1 MSKNKTAIFH
11 EIRHVVSVGI
21 AKLVSADEH
30 LLIIS
35 EPESN
40 QTFWYRSL
48 EQMVNC
54 EQLWS
59 STVSFLGQNSL
70 RRNNL
75 PCLSAPKGDM
85 LSSPDAANILPS
97 GELQHTRTGACLFS
111 ASVLDSWHQFTD
123 CTINLDR
130 LFTRRISR
138 GLFAPFFY
146 PLCRHLY
153 LKSYTSN
160 TGPVKQTYL
169 LLWPM
174 RKTLL

>member
-85 LSSPDAANILPS
+85 LLFAGRRKHSTVWRTAAHSDRRLLVFS
-97 GELQHTRTGACLFS
+97 FS
-111 ASVLDSWHQFTD
+111 ARFLAPIYRLYNQLGP
-123 CTINLDR
+123 TIYK
-130 LFTRRISR
+130 
-138 GLFAPFFY
+138 A
-146 PLCRHLY
+146 H
-153 LKSYTSN
+153 
-160 TGPVKQTYL
+160 
-169 LLWPM
+169 
-174 RKTLL
+174 